1 MSRRLPLSRMAR
13 PAKGRPA
20 HLEPSVPTLD
30 QARTAASSEAQ
41 LPAEATA
48 GIDSPGGFKAPAGL
62 RGAKPE
68 SKLVFLPPEWAP
80 RALIAGDSV
89 LAVPA
94 GLLRHRDP
102 PNLGPLSQPV
112 CQ

>member
-30 QARTAASSEAQ
+30 QAQTAASSEAQ

-48 GIDSPGGFKAPAGL
+48 GIDSPGEFKAPAGL
-62 RGAKPE
+62 RVARPE
-68 SKLVFLPPEWAP
+68 NRLLFLPPGWLPLALNAADAGVAGPAP
-80 RALIAGDSV
+80 LPRSSDPHK
-89 LAVPA
+89 LAP
-94 GLLRHRDP
+94 LR
-102 PNLGPLSQPV
+102 
-112 CQ
+112 

>member
-30 QARTAASSEAQ
+30 QAQTAASSEAQ

-48 GIDSPGGFKAPAGL
+48 GIDSPGEFKAPAGL
-62 RGAKPE
+62 RVAKPR
-68 SKLVFLPPEWAP
+68 SRLLFLPPDRPP
-80 RALIAGDSV
+80 RALIPRGAVIPGAARL
-89 LAVPA
+89 LASWD
-94 GLLRHRDP
+94 RHNPDP
-102 PNLGPLSQPV
+102 
-112 CQ
+112 

>member
-48 GIDSPGGFKAPAGL
+48 GIDSPGDFKAPAGL
-62 RGAKPE
+62 RVARPE
-68 SKLVFLPPEWAP
+68 SRLVFLPPDWLP
-80 RALIAGDSV
+80 LALIAGD
-89 LAVPA
+89 AVIA
-94 GLLRHRDP
+94 VAAVLLRDWYP
-102 PNLGPLSQPV
+102 PNPH
-112 CQ
+112 

>member
-1 MSRRLPLSRMAR
+1 MSRRFPLSRMAR

-30 QARTAASSEAQ
+30 QARTAASSEAE

-62 RGAKPE
+62 RVSRPQ
-68 SKLVFLPPEWAP
+68 SKLGFLAP
-80 RALIAGDSV
+80 DWLPLALIAGG
-89 LAVPA
+89 AVIPV
-94 GLLRHRDP
+94 P
-102 PNLGPLSQPV
+102 GPLV
-112 CQ
+112 G

>member
-1 MSRRLPLSRMAR
+1 MSRRFPLSRMAR

-30 QARTAASSEAQ
+30 QARTAASSEAK

-62 RGAKPE
+62 RGARPE
-68 SKLVFLPPEWAP
+68 SKLVFLPPGWLP
-80 RALIAGDSV
+80 LALIAGDAVVAGAAV
-89 LAVPA
+89 LR
-94 GLLRHRDP
+94 GYWYRH
-102 PNLGPLSQPV
+102 NLGP
-112 CQ
+112 

>member
-1 MSRRLPLSRMAR
+1 MSRRFPLSRMAR

-30 QARTAASSEAQ
+30 QARTAASSEAK

-62 RGAKPE
+62 RVARPE
-68 SKLVFLPPEWAP
+68 SKLGFLPPDWLP
-80 RALIAGDSV
+80 LALIAGDAGI
-89 LAVPA
+89 AVA
-94 GLLRHRDP
+94 ARLLGHWDRHNPDP
-102 PNLGPLSQPV
+102 IRP
-112 CQ
+112 

>member
-62 RGAKPE
+62 RGSRPE
-68 SKLVFLPPEWAP
+68 SKPVFLPPGWPPLALIP
-80 RALIAGDSV
+80 RDALIAGAAV
-89 LAVPA
+89 L
-94 GLLRHRDP
+94 
-102 PNLGPLSQPV
+102 LGHWYPHHPHPIPHPGG
-112 CQ
+112 

>member
-48 GIDSPGGFKAPAGL
+48 RIDSPGEFKAPAGL
-62 RGAKPE
+62 PGARPE
-68 SKLVFLPPEWAP
+68 SRLVFLPPDLLPLALLARGRVIAVAAGAP
-80 RALIAGDSV
+80 RHWDR
-89 LAVPA
+89 P
-94 GLLRHRDP
+94 D
-102 PNLGPLSQPV
+102 
-112 CQ
+112 